1 MANDN
6 WFQTTAAREIH
17 LEQLKQAERFNGRA
31 AMLGI
36 AIGVITEGL
45 TGAGIA
51 HQIGLGPLVD
61 GYAACR
67 TQFLPLLFLTP
78 QHQSRCCRF
87 IDPRNSHN
95 GDRNGL
101 KSLHVDPV
109 CRMQFVPGHATGART
124 LWRRPCPPSL

>member
-1 MANDN
+1 MAGPHARRAIGAETVRKSNPYQLKGGNQPSRVTVLYRSIEIPMASSNDN

-36 AIGVITEGL
+36 VIGIITEGL

-67 TQFLPLLFLTP
+67 TQFLPF
-78 QHQSRCCRF
+78 CF
-87 IDPRNSHN
+87 
-95 GDRNGL
+95 
-101 KSLHVDPV
+101 
-109 CRMQFVPGHATGART
+109 
-124 LWRRPCPPSL
+124 